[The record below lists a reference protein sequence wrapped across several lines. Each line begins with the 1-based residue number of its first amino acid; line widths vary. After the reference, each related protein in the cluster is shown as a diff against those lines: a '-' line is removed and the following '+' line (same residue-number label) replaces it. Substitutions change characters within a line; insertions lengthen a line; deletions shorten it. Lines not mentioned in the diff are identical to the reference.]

1 MILVM
6 TDHPCLKVGR
16 HKWYQS
22 LTGIIHRVRSYFW
35 KNYSEDTLT
44 CSYKDYNSL
53 NRWQANRVLLS
64 ALLSANYFSV
74 TMRLRQGKKVSIL
87 PLGDVNLGSIP
98 SRWGLLE
105 DSPYR
110 VIGVVCHRWTDHDRT
125 PRAWKPRNVLCSLP
139 QYVNTFL

>member
-22 LTGIIHRVRSYFW
+22 LTGIIHRVRSYFR
-35 KNYSEDTLT
+35 KIYSEDTLT

-98 SRWGLLE
+98 SRWGLVE

-110 VIGVVCHRWTDHDRT
+110 VVGVVCHRWTDHDRT